1 MFAMK
6 EVGKRITEGRRAKGM
21 TQMALA
27 DALGISYQ
35 AVSSWEN
42 GRTMPDISKLP
53 EISEILG
60 ISVDEILGKEAPA
73 VQAAL
78 TNDTE
83 AVLTPEDIAEAAPI
97 LPDERVEEMVEK
109 QMESDA
115 VELDYDAV
123 EPLLN
128 YLDEDTC
135 GKIFHRLYE
144 NGEYAKMVKMLDY
157 VEEDAVDEVF
167 LGMVADG
174 KEEARKLLD
183 HVSDDAANK
192 AFQSCV
198 RNEWWEMAKRMADY
212 VDEDVIGAEM
222 LALAQAGKLDQLPLF
237 DYPDEDDIAKIAW
250 DAYQKGGVP
259 AVKPMLDYISEDGIE
274 RIAWDAYQKDG
285 VPAVKPMLD
294 YISEDGIEKIA
305 WDAYQKDGVP
315 AVKPMLDYISEDG
328 IEKIAM
334 DAAKR
339 HGIPAI
345 TPLLDYLDEDFLK
358 ETIRK
363 AYNL

>member
-6 EVGKRITEGRRAKGM
+6 EVGKRITEARRAKDM

-53 EISEILG
+53 EISEILD
-60 ISVDEILGKEAPA
+60 ISVDELLGKEAPA

-78 TNDTE
+78 ANDTE
-83 AVLTPEDIAEAAPI
+83 VTLTPEDIAEAAPI
-97 LPDERVEEMVEK
+97 LPDNRVEEMVET
-109 QMESDA
+109 QMEPDA
-115 VELDYDAV
+115 MELDYDAV
-123 EPLLN
+123 EPLLE

-135 GKIFHRLYE
+135 GKIFHKLYE
-144 NGEYAKMVKMLDY
+144 KGEYAKMEKMIDY

-174 KEEARKLLD
+174 KEEACKLLD
-183 HVSDDAANK
+183 HVSDDAANQ

-222 LALAQAGKLDQLPLF
+222 LSLAKAGKLDQLPLF

-274 RIAWDAYQKDG
+274 RIAW
-285 VPAVKPMLD
+285 
-294 YISEDGIEKIA
+294 E
-305 WDAYQKDGVP
+305 AYQKDGVP